1 MSEDGITRP
10 VEFEIIDERGAHRWF
25 GVKCEN
31 CGCFPDECYKYCPC
45 CGYELDWSIL
55 QEV

>member
-10 VEFEIIDERGAHRWF
+10 VEFEIIDECGAHRWF